1 MTTGTMKQ
9 RDENFCLVS
18 IYCSTVAV
26 AVFVADIV
34 IVDVIVAV
42 FVAVIVPVFVILL
55 EKLSM
60 VV

>member
-1 MTTGTMKQ
+1 MKQ

-26 AVFVADIV
+26 AGFVAVFVAVIV

>member
-1 MTTGTMKQ
+1 MKQ
-9 RDENFCLVS
+9 RDENYCLVS